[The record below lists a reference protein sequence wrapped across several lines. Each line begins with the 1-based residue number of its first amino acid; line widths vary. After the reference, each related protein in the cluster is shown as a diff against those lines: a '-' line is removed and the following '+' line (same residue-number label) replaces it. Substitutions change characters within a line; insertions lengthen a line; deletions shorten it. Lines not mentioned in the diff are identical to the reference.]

1 MYPKQNKSTCGAV
14 VDQKVL
20 LSNML
25 GIIPSKISQLGHWGL
40 GILHNGGIRGVFKLG
55 HLQSDCRVQF

>member
-1 MYPKQNKSTCGAV
+1 V

-25 GIIPSKISQLGHWGL
+25 GIIPSKISQLGHWGT
-40 GILHNGGIRGVFKLG
+40 GE
-55 HLQSDCRVQF
+55 SS